1 MTNETKVK
9 VPGRINSGL
18 RVQTGLRA
26 GVRVGGGC
34 RVDGHSGRGEPLPL
48 PRLTRAFCEIWA
60 SASGSPSS
68 IASSQSAEAERR
80 LSAVVATA
88 KQAHPG
94 LAVDDLIFV
103 RHLARCAAFLETAPI
118 EAAES
123 LAGADLFLACACALG
138 VPGAAAA
145 FDVRCDARLQSALS
159 AVVKS
164 DDLRSELAQ
173 HARDVL
179 LVGGVKGEPKI
190 AEYRG
195 QGPLPRWVGVVVQ
208 GLAISALRVD
218 QTERRTREAVAL
230 EMSPGTAR
238 PEFEYVKHH
247 YRSAFEE
254 ALSEAIAALDSRSK
268 MLLRL
273 QFVRG
278 VSVEKIG
285 KMYGV
290 SQSTASR
297 WLADTRETIREGLDR
312 LMRSHLDVSR
322 DELASLAG
330 LVASD
335 LDLSMSRL
343 LKATSGDQ

>member
-1 MTNETKVK
+1 MTSETK
-9 VPGRINSGL
+9 S
-18 RVQTGLRA
+18 
-26 GVRVGGGC
+26 
-34 RVDGHSGRGEPLPL
+34 L
-48 PRLTRAFCEIWA
+48 PRLTKAFCEIWP
-60 SASGSPSS
+60 SVDGSPPP
-68 IASSQSAEAERR
+68 IVAAQAGDAERR
-80 LSAVVATA
+80 LSSLVAVA

-94 LAVDDLIFV
+94 LSVDDLIFV

-123 LAGADLFLACACALG
+123 LAGPDLYLACACACG
-138 VPGAAAA
+138 VPGAVAA
-145 FDVRCDARLQSALS
+145 FDARCDARLQSALS

-164 DDLRSELAQ
+164 DELRSEMAQ
-173 HARDVL
+173 HARDIL
-179 LVGGVKGEPKI
+179 LVGGAKGEPKI

-218 QTERRTREAVAL
+218 QTEKRAREGLAL
-230 EMSPGTAR
+230 EISAGAAR
-238 PEFEYVKHH
+238 PELEYVKHR

-254 ALSEAIAALDSRSK
+254 ALADAIAALDSRSK

-273 QFVRG
+273 QLVRG

-297 WLADTRETIREGLDR
+297 WLADARDTVREGLAR
-312 LMRSHLDVSR
+312 LIRNHLDVSR

-330 LVASD
+330 LVASE

-343 LKATSGDQ
+343 LKATSGAK